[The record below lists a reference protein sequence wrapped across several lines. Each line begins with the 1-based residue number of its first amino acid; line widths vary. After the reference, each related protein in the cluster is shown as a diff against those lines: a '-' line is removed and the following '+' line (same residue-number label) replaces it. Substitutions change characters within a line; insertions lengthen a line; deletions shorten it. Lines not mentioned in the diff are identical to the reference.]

1 MVLKKIPRKT
11 FPLSQKP
18 SKIVY
23 YLLINETVPSNAI
36 KHNAPATQRPGTEE
50 KQGFPTM
57 QFFSPLSHKADLS
70 RIRLTWLGRQRDHEL
85 IGLSFLSPPSP
96 SKLLGLSFP
105 ERSLSIL
112 SIGLYPFYP
121 LVSIH
126 SINRHW
132 MNCGNCLFH
141 SPSPIYLGKLIT
153 HRAKSS

>member
-1 MVLKKIPRKT
+1 MVLNKIPRKS

-105 ERSLSIL
+105 ERSQGQTFNVVRFNTSCFQQ
-112 SIGLYPFYP
+112 PFLLTTFPYSRF
-121 LVSIH
+121 VKNH
-126 SINRHW
+126 T
-132 MNCGNCLFH
+132 
-141 SPSPIYLGKLIT
+141 YLAGET
-153 HRAKSS
+153 P